1 MRLTKKAYEIYLN
14 ELGVPRDEKWS
25 NGGRIKNSIK
35 KYGTWLRNNDP
46 VMFNVGY
53 NEWKIDQKYRRG
65 L

>member
-1 MRLTKKAYEIYLN
+1 MRLTKKAYETYLN
-14 ELGVPRDEKWS
+14 ELGVPYDEKWS
-25 NGGRIKNSIK
+25 NGGRIKDSAK

-46 VMFNVGY
+46 VTFNVGY